1 MGQKVHPYGFRL
13 GVTKTWRS
21 RWFAKQDY
29 AKLLR
34 EDLELKDSL
43 RDRLKAA
50 GVSSVEVDR
59 PGNKLRVTIRTSR
72 PGIIIGR
79 KGAEI
84 EKLKSDLAKKTKRE
98 VFIDI
103 QEVHKPEL
111 DAQLVAESIA
121 LQLEKRVAFRRA
133 MRKAVDSA
141 LRFGCKGIKVRVSGR
156 LNGAEIARSEWYL
169 QGQLPLHTLRA
180 DVDYGFAQA
189 YTTYGVIG
197 VKCWTYKGEILDGGR
212 RDGLRNEPEPRRP
225 PLRDRRE
232 RRPRWLASGA
242 DHASRAG
249 RRRPCRRNSRR
260 PPNAPI
266 LPPLAPPQP
275 SWKQELKHEPAGR
288 TRAGARGAREERSNH
303 GHWRPNAMLMPKKVK
318 YRKQQRGRMTGK
330 AWRGSS
336 LAFGDFGLKALRC
349 GWITDRQ
356 IEAARVAMTRFI
368 KRGGKVWIRLFPDK
382 PITKKP
388 AETRMGKG
396 KGAPEQWVAVIRPG
410 KILFEMEGVPQAPP
424 PKRPFGWPPAN
435 CRCRPKW

>member
-1 MGQKVHPYGFRL
+1 VGQKVHPYGFRL

-21 RWFAKQDY
+21 RWFAKADY

-34 EDLELKDSL
+34 EDLELKGSL
-43 RDRLKAA
+43 RERLKAA

-84 EKLKSDLAKKTKRE
+84 EKLKQDLAKKTKRE

-212 RDGLRNEPEPRRP
+212 RDSLRNDPEPRRQ

-232 RRPRWLASGA
+232 RRPQSAPVAPAETGGPAIQAPPPEGA
-242 DHASRAG
+242 PSRT
-249 RRRPCRRNSRR
+249 
-260 PPNAPI
+260 API

-275 SWKQELKHEPAGR
+275 SWKQELKQDTPAGP
-288 TRAGARGAREERSNH
+288 A
-303 GHWRPNAMLMPKKVK
+303 P
-318 YRKQQRGRMTGK
+318 
-330 AWRGSS
+330 GSGNS
-336 LAFGDFGLKALRC
+336 
-349 GWITDRQ
+349 
-356 IEAARVAMTRFI
+356 E
-368 KRGGKVWIRLFPDK
+368 
-382 PITKKP
+382 
-388 AETRMGKG
+388 
-396 KGAPEQWVAVIRPG
+396 
-410 KILFEMEGVPQAPP
+410 P
-424 PKRPFGWPPAN
+424 PKQG
-435 CRCRPKW
+435 

>member
-1 MGQKVHPYGFRL
+1 VGQKVHPYGFRL

-21 RWFAKQDY
+21 RWFAKADY

-34 EDLELKDSL
+34 EDLELKGAL
-43 RDRLKAA
+43 RERLKSA
-50 GVSSVEVDR
+50 GVSSIEVDR

-84 EKLKSDLAKKTKRE
+84 EKLKGDLAKKTQRE

-180 DVDYGFAQA
+180 DLDYGFAQA

-197 VKCWTYKGEILDGGR
+197 IKCWTYKGEILDSGR
-212 RDGLRNEPEPRRP
+212 TSSLRNEPEPRRQ

-232 RRPRWLASGA
+232 RRPGSAFAPPTPDPTSGPVVQA
-242 DHASRAG
+242 
-249 RRRPCRRNSRR
+249 
-260 PPNAPI
+260 PPDPGSTPRVAPI

-275 SWKQELKHEPAGR
+275 SWKQDAKESTTEL
-288 TRAGARGAREERSNH
+288 N
-303 GHWRPNAMLMPKKVK
+303 
-318 YRKQQRGRMTGK
+318 
-330 AWRGSS
+330 
-336 LAFGDFGLKALRC
+336 
-349 GWITDRQ
+349 
-356 IEAARVAMTRFI
+356 
-368 KRGGKVWIRLFPDK
+368 GG
-382 PITKKP
+382 
-388 AETRMGKG
+388 
-396 KGAPEQWVAVIRPG
+396 PG
-410 KILFEMEGVPQAPP
+410 TEP
-424 PKRPFGWPPAN
+424 PKQG
-435 CRCRPKW
+435 

>member
-1 MGQKVHPYGFRL
+1 MGQKTHPYGFRL

-29 AKLLR
+29 AKLLK
-34 EDLELKDSL
+34 EDLDLKDSL
-43 RDRLKAA
+43 RERLKAA
-50 GVSSVEVDR
+50 GVSSIEVDR

-84 EKLKSDLAKKTKRE
+84 EKLKSDLAKKTGRE

-180 DVDYGFAQA
+180 DVDYGFAEA

-197 VKCWTYKGEILDGGR
+197 VKCWTYKGEVLDGGR
-212 RDGLRNEPEPRRP
+212 RLGIRTEPEPRRR
-225 PLRDRRE
+225 RDRRE
-232 RRPRWLASGA
+232 RSERRDRGPRPERRERGLEQPPAPVQ
-242 DHASRAG
+242 AG
-249 RRRPCRRNSRR
+249 RPNRAAEWCRRLRRTCRRGPAHRFCLRWRHRLLPGNRKYGRIRRRQSRR
-260 PPNAPI
+260 NRRNKG
-266 LPPLAPPQP
+266 QD
-275 SWKQELKHEPAGR
+275 AG
-288 TRAGARGAREERSNH
+288 
-303 GHWRPNAMLMPKKVK
+303 
-318 YRKQQRGRMTGK
+318 
-330 AWRGSS
+330 
-336 LAFGDFGLKALRC
+336 C
-349 GWITDRQ
+349 
-356 IEAARVAMTRFI
+356 
-368 KRGGKVWIRLFPDK
+368 
-382 PITKKP
+382 
-388 AETRMGKG
+388 
-396 KGAPEQWVAVIRPG
+396 
-410 KILFEMEGVPQAPP
+410 
-424 PKRPFGWPPAN
+424 
-435 CRCRPKW
+435 